1 MEKITNASGITKEAP
16 DGNIFKGDNH
26 CNKKQLLIK
35 KDDSCKSW
43 EDTKDAMS

>member
-1 MEKITNASGITKEAP
+1 MLQGLLKKPLMEIFLKETIIAT
-16 DGNIFKGDNH
+16 I
-26 CNKKQLLIK
+26 LK